1 MQKPLIKGIY
11 RHYKGNLYQVIEV
24 AKHCDSEEVLVVYR
38 ALYSDYGLW
47 LRSLA
52 DFCAEV
58 LSAIF
63 AKKSLIPTDGEAK
76 IPFAAPR

>member
-24 AKHCDSEEVLVVYR
+24 AKHCDTEEVFVLYR

-52 DFCAEV
+52 DFCAQVESGAGRQPRFV
-58 LSAIF
+58 LETALESY
-63 AKKSLIPTDGEAK
+63 
-76 IPFAAPR
+76 